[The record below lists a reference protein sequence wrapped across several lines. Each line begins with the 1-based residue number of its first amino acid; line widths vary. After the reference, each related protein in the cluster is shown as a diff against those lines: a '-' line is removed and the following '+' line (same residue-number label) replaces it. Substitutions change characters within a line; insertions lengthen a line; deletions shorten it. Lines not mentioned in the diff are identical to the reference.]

1 MSEVKHC
8 PKCHNVQERG
18 KFCSQCGYDLSSEK
32 QPAVIQDL
40 TSHRTSSY
48 EQAAYQYHVAG
59 ARLFNLLYTVAVIGI
74 IINVLALIFMC
85 LSSASIMGLFGNV
98 VRQIVP

>member
-1 MSEVKHC
+1 MSDVTYC

-18 KFCSQCGYDLSSEK
+18 RYCSQCGYDLSAEK
-32 QPAVIQDL
+32 ETPVIQDK
-40 TSHRTSSY
+40 TPQANNRN
-48 EQAAYQYHVAG
+48 EQAAYQYHMAG

-74 IINVLALIFMC
+74 VINVLALIFVC